1 MIDYCEFLNRL
12 KSIDELGGFVDYISP
27 KITDAWQ
34 QLNNGDLSKWQHA
47 VNSLPDV
54 NPSRIDI
61 NNDAIAI
68 GYLGDCDDKTRARL
82 KQSLMQLHTWRKG
95 PIDFFGIRIDTEWQ
109 SYMKWNRL
117 KDKIAPLKD
126 RLILDVG
133 CGNGYYGLRMLS
145 QGAKVIVGI
154 DPHLLFVMQF
164 QAFNKYIK
172 TDSVSVLP
180 FKLEDMPTDTPC
192 FDTAFSMG
200 VLYHRRDPIDH
211 ISRLKNLMK
220 PKGQLVLET
229 LVIDSDKDEI
239 LNPEKRYAKMPN
251 VWQIP
256 SPSVLVSWLDQAG
269 FCNIEVVDITRT
281 SHSEQRRTE
290 WMQYES
296 LENYIDKNNPDLTVE
311 GYPPPTRAIVL
322 ANK

>member
-12 KSIDELGGFVDYISP
+12 KSIDELDGFADYISP
-27 KITDAWQ
+27 RITDAWQ

-82 KQSLMQLHTWRKG
+82 KESLMQLHTWRKG

-126 RLILDVG
+126 KLILDVG

-145 QGAKVIVGI
+145 QGAKVVVGI

-172 TDSVSVLP
+172 TDAVSVLP

-200 VLYHRRDPIDH
+200 VLYHRRYPIDH

-220 PKGQLVLET
+220 PAGQLVLET
-229 LVIDSDKDEI
+229 LVIDTDKDEI
-239 LNPEKRYAKMPN
+239 LKPKKRYAKMPN

-256 SPSVLVSWLDQAG
+256 SPSVLVNWLTQAG
-269 FCNIEVVDITRT
+269 FRNIEVVDITRT
-281 SHSEQRRTE
+281 SHAEQRRTQ

-296 LENYIDKNNPDLTVE
+296 LENYIDKNNPNQTVE